1 MPITTS
7 NKKRLRQNEKR
18 RARNIQK
25 KKDIKV
31 LIKEFQSLIVEK
43 KVEESKNVLPKIY
56 KALDKAAKTGLIK
69 DNTAGR
75 RKALYAR
82 HFNALENSTAKK

>member
-18 RARNIQK
+18 RARNVQK
-25 KKDIKV
+25 KKDIKT
-31 LIKEFQSLIVEK
+31 LIKEFQILITEK
-43 KVEESKNVLPKIY
+43 KVQESKDLLPKIY

-69 DNTAGR
+69 DNTASR

-82 HFNALENSTAKK
+82 HLNSLETPKK